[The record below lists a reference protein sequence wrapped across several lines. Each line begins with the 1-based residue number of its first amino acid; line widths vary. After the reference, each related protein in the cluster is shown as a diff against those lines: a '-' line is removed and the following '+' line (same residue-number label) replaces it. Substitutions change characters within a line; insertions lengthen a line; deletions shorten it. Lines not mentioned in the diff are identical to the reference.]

1 MEGEE
6 VSERGIEGLERKR
19 SAMETENCGSLNA
32 DLWTL
37 NFARLREA
45 QRERDAG
52 YHWF

>member
-1 MEGEE
+1 MSERNEGGEE
-6 VSERGIEGLERKR
+6 QKGSG
-19 SAMETENCGSLNA
+19 METENCGSLNA

-37 NFARLREA
+37 NFPGLREA